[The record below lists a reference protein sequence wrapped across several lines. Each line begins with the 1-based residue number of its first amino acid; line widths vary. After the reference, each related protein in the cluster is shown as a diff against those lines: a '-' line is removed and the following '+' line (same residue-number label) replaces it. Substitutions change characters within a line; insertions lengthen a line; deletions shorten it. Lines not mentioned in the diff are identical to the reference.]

1 MVRVE
6 ALYNAGTSLVVTAF
20 EESTDVSANK
30 SVIRVIIAI
39 ETTSY
44 FHLIGGSKMFTIE
57 STNGWSNVYK
67 NFNSGTIGPIQA
79 STVNGRQVIG
89 RHVVFNHTYTL
100 DHAKDGSCESFDI
113 RVRGELNVT
122 LRDEIYWTGKS
133 FWFGTQEVSLS
144 VPTTQ
149 WTNYGNGDVARISKI
164 RVAGK
169 ELAASNSSKIPIGA
183 PSISFDLTNLR
194 FDTFTYYYKIWMT
207 SGGENARWE
216 RYELAR
222 GQTTIIDQIVDIS
235 NPSDT
240 RWYDYTSYSSTEYWI
255 TLVTVDKYGREVGEF
270 ALIPKLVWDSPV
282 RKPSVDNIVNMKS
295 DSSIVLTVPR
305 LEASPAYHI
314 EVYNVEFIGDNNS
327 IIGELGDKKLVAS
340 VNNLRGDTTLNIPIP
355 EDYRNLFKRNVRTF
369 SGERS
374 FKVYYKYSIDG
385 PGDVHTS
392 EVEGRYTLAD
402 AAINVNTSKGE
413 PRLIDTNNGV
423 KNVTGNERVIVA
435 GKSNIKCII
444 PSDLF
449 SSTDANDAV
458 INRISVQIGNITAD
472 TNIESNR
479 VTGWGGNPL
488 TEITFNNSSALSSA
502 PNSYTITAYNSKG
515 KQLSK
520 SYGCEIIPYSA
531 PRINYNARR
540 SGDNVFVMNRA
551 NDDNSKPFISPVVVG
566 GSNKNSVSSLTINYK
581 IDTGQWVNIT
591 NRFGSSSADGNGRI
605 NLNPSVTID
614 GGNTIRRESQIAIE
628 LVLIDRFGGRS
639 QQNIS
644 VASWKPLIHIDGN
657 RSGVAINSMYPND
670 VTNGWLFSDT
680 GFATKNYVLSGKN
693 WSFNDNYSREGI
705 HQSYGNNFNSISFD
719 NFKAG
724 WFYWTNTTA
733 NKPTGDSNS
742 WGNFLVTGVSNDPN
756 NASWIHILAFD
767 TGGNVYIRRR
777 INRDGWSNWDKLSI
791 GQIDLSGYT
800 TTATTKELKDRVDT
814 LNGYKTSM
822 AWLHGKLTETGGAK
836 KENIRLKS
844 IESKKYEVVGDKN
857 FMNDI
862 TEEGNFWYNKDII
875 ESHSEAYIGYNGHL
889 TNKYAPEGVDNMLQT
904 FVDENVKKILIR
916 TKNGEKWN
924 GWKEIMTSD
933 RVYINSDFVTLLSGW
948 GAYDGDHP
956 IVHRLGRV
964 IFVTGQIGSEHPID
978 TSGVIMNLP
987 SWARPRRDVG
997 VKILSSTTAQWKD
1010 VFTVHCIVKTNGDVV
1025 RVKGEIYYVWNDI
1038 QFSFS
1043 L

>member
-1 MVRVE
+1 MSVTKK
-6 ALYNAGTSLVVTAF
+6 ALYNAGTSLVVTA
-20 EESTDVSANK
+20 EETSIDVKANISHVK
-30 SVIRVIIAI
+30 VTISI
-39 ETTSY
+39 ETTTF
-44 FHLIGGSKMFTIE
+44 FHSIQPVKTFIIE
-57 STNGWSNVYK
+57 STNGWDNVYDK
-67 NFNSGTIGPIQA
+67 FTIGTIGPISKGQH
-79 STVNGRQVIG
+79 
-89 RHVVFNHTYTL
+89 HVVYNGTYNLNHRT
-100 DHAKDGSCESFDI
+100 DGSCEPFDI
-113 RVRGELNVT
+113 KVT
-122 LRDEIYWTGKS
+122 GIINSSLPDKYNGYRYY
-133 FWFGTQEVSLS
+133 WFGTQEVSLS
-144 VPTTQ
+144 LPTSQ
-149 WTNYGNGDVARISKI
+149 WTNYGDSDIAKISKI

-169 ELAASNSSKIPIGA
+169 ELPASNSSKIPIGS
-183 PSISFDLTNLR
+183 PSISFDLVNLR
-194 FDTFTYYYKIWMT
+194 FDTFDYYYKIWTT
-207 SGGENARWE
+207 SGGSNARWE

-222 GQTTIIDQIVDIS
+222 GQTTIVDQIVDPS
-235 NPSDT
+235 NPSYT
-240 RWYDYTSYSSTEYWI
+240 RWYDYTSYSATEYWI
-255 TLVTVDKYGREVGEF
+255 TLVTVDKSGRQVGEF
-270 ALIPKLVWDSPV
+270 ALVPKLIWDSPV
-282 RKPSVDNIVNMKS
+282 RKPSIDNIVNMQS
-295 DSSIVLTVPR
+295 DRNIVLTVPR
-305 LEASPAYHI
+305 LEASPVYHI
-314 EVYNVEFIGDNNS
+314 EVYNVEFVGDNNS
-327 IIGELGDKKLVAS
+327 VIDELGGKRLVAS

-385 PGDVHTS
+385 PGGVHTS

-402 AAINVNTSKGE
+402 ATINVNTSKGE
-413 PRLIDTNNGV
+413 PRLIDINNTV
-423 KNVTGNERVIVA
+423 KGITGNERIIVA

-449 SSTDANDAV
+449 SSSDANDAV

-472 TNIESNR
+472 ANIESNR

-628 LVLIDRFGGRS
+628 LVLIDSFGGRS

-644 VASWKPLIHIDGN
+644 VPSWKPLIHIDGN

-705 HQSYGNNFNSISFD
+705 HQSYGDNFNNISFD

-733 NKPTGDSNS
+733 NKPTGNSNS
-742 WGNFLVTGVSNDPN
+742 WGNFLVTGVSNDHN

-767 TGGNVYIRRR
+767 TDGNVYIRRR
-777 INRDGWSNWDKLSI
+777 INRYGWSNWDKLSI

-800 TTATTKELKDRVDT
+800 TTAVTNTLAGRVDT
-814 LNGYKTSM
+814 LEGYKSSM
-822 AWLHGKLTETGGAK
+822 AWLHGKLTETGGPK

-844 IESKKYEVVGDKN
+844 IESKKYVVVGDN
-857 FMNDI
+857 VLMGDI
-862 TEEGNFWYNKDII
+862 TEEGNFWYDKNIVD
-875 ESHSEAYIGYNGHL
+875 SHSEGYVGFNGHL
-889 TNKYAPEGVDNMLQT
+889 SNKYAPEGIDNTLQT
-904 FVDENVKKILIR
+904 FIEENGKKIFLR
-916 TKNGEKWN
+916 TKNGKTW
-924 GWKEIMTSD
+924 GTWKEILHTDVLSLKND
-933 RVYINSDFVTLLSGW
+933 YVTLLNGW
-948 GAYDGDHP
+948 NAYESDHP
-956 IVHRLGRV
+956 LVRRV
-964 IFVTGQIGSEHPID
+964 GGIISVTGQITRGSAADLSKPF
-978 TSGVIMNLP
+978 MNLP
-987 SWARPRRDVG
+987 SWARPRRDIG
-997 VKILSSTTAQWKD
+997 VRIVTSPTAHWYD
-1010 VFTVHCIVKTNGDVV
+1010 CVTCHCLIKTNGDVY
-1025 RVKGEIYYVWNDI
+1025 KAGGEMYYAWCDI